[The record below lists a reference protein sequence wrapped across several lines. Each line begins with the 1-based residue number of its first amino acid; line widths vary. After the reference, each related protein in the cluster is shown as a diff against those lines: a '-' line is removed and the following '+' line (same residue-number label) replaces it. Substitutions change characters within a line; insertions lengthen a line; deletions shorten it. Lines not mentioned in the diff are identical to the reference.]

1 MKFELKRISGISPK
15 HLSGEINE
23 DAELTITR
31 KFEQSVSGSA
41 PMKVAGTPLRWQMTS
56 CQQEGLTMSFTLMPE
71 CPHCGS
77 RHTHISA
84 RDQYSCDDCGHR
96 WDLWLGTLDN
106 ELQSVLPN

>member
-1 MKFELKRISGISPK
+1 
-15 HLSGEINE
+15 
-23 DAELTITR
+23 
-31 KFEQSVSGSA
+31 
-41 PMKVAGTPLRWQMTS
+41 
-56 CQQEGLTMSFTLMPE
+56 MSFTLMPE